1 MCMQCA
7 MSAMTAGVAATGAK
21 AWIEAR
27 LPAFA
32 TGPAAHRALKI
43 SIAAAW
49 VLAAGIFGA
58 GSS

>member
-1 MCMQCA
+1 MQCA

-21 AWIEAR
+21 AWIETR

-43 SIAAAW
+43 GIAAMW
-49 VLAAGIFGA
+49 ILAAGIFGA